1 MAGPRDQ
8 IAGTD
13 QGAESDMIEARS
25 LTKKYG
31 NTVAVDGLSFRVEPG
46 VVTGFLGP
54 NGAGK
59 STTMRMVMGL
69 DRPTAGT
76 AVIGGRAYRDLTNPL
91 REVGALLDA
100 AAVHPGRHAYDHLL
114 ALARSN
120 GIARGRVSAV
130 LEQVGLSSVAGRRV
144 GTFSLGMRQRLGIAA
159 ALLGDPPVLLFDE
172 PINGLDPEGI
182 AWIRHLMRAL
192 AAEGRTVFLSSHLM
206 SEMEDTADRLVV
218 IGSGRLV
225 AETSLAEFI
234 RSGTHAAVQVASPRI
249 AELVNL
255 LDAAGATI
263 ASADNHAVMVGGM
276 TAAQIGDIA
285 AEHGIPLHELTPHQA
300 RLEEAFMR
308 LTKESAQYVA
318 EAVR

>member
-1 MAGPRDQ
+1 
-8 IAGTD
+8 
-13 QGAESDMIEARS
+13 MIEARS

-31 NTVAVDGLSFRVEPG
+31 DTAAVDDLSFRVEPG
-46 VVTGFLGP
+46 LVTGFLGP

-69 DRPTAGT
+69 DRPTNGT
-76 AVIGGRAYRDLTNPL
+76 VVIAGRAYRDLTNPL

-100 AAVHPGRHAYDHLL
+100 AAVHPGRRAYDHLL

-120 GIARGRVSAV
+120 GIARARVSAV
-130 LEQVGLSSVAGRRV
+130 LEQVGLSSVARRRV

-172 PINGLDPEGI
+172 PINGLDHDGI
-182 AWIRHLMRAL
+182 AWIRRLMRAL

-234 RSGTHAAVQVASPRI
+234 GSGTRASVRVVSPRM
-249 AELVNL
+249 AKLVNL
-255 LDAAGATI
+255 LRAAGATI
-263 ASADNHAVMVGGM
+263 ASADHQALMVNGM

-285 AEHGIPLHELTPHQA
+285 AEHRIAVHELTPQHA

>member
-1 MAGPRDQ
+1 
-8 IAGTD
+8 
-13 QGAESDMIEARS
+13 MIEARS

-31 NTVAVDGLSFRVEPG
+31 DTTAVDSLSFRVEPG

-76 AVIGGRAYRDLTNPL
+76 ALVAGRPYRDLMNPL

-100 AAVHPGRHAYDHLL
+100 AAVHPGRRAYDHLL

-120 GIARGRVSAV
+120 GIARGRVTAV

-182 AWIRHLMRAL
+182 AWIRHLMRTL

-225 AETSLAEFI
+225 AETSLADFI
-234 RSGTHAAVQVASPRI
+234 GAGTRSAVRVVSPRI

-255 LDAAGATI
+255 LAAAGAVI
-263 ASADNHAVMVGGM
+263 ASTDDQATVVNGM

-285 AEHGIPLHELTPHQA
+285 AGHGIPMHELTPQQA

-318 EAVR
+318 KAVR

>member
-1 MAGPRDQ
+1 
-8 IAGTD
+8 
-13 QGAESDMIEARS
+13 MIEARG
-25 LTKKYG
+25 LTKRYG
-31 NTVAVDGLSFRVEPG
+31 HTTAVDGLSFRVEPG
-46 VVTGFLGP
+46 LVTGFLGP

-76 AVIGGRAYRDLTNPL
+76 ALVAGRAYRDLTNPL
-91 REVGALLDA
+91 REVGAMLDA
-100 AAVHPGRHAYDHLL
+100 SAVHPGRRAHDHLL

-120 GIARGRVSAV
+120 GIARNRVSAV
-130 LEQVGLSSVAGRRV
+130 LDQVGLSSVAGRRV

-182 AWIRHLMRAL
+182 AWIRHLMRTL

-225 AETSLAEFI
+225 AETSLAAFI
-234 RSGTHAAVQVASPRI
+234 ESGTRAAVRVASPRI

-255 LDAAGATI
+255 LGAGATT
-263 ASADNHAVMVGGM
+263 ASADDEAMVVSGM
-276 TAAQIGDIA
+276 TAAQIGEIA
-285 AEHGIPLHELTPHQA
+285 AQHGIPLHELTPHHA

-308 LTKESAQYVA
+308 LTKDSAQYVA